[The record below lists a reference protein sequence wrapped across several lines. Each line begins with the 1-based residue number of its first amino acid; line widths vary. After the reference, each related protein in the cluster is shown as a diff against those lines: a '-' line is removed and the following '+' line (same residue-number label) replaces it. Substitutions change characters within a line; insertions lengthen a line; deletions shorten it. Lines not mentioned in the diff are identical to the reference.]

1 LIAKA
6 PTADSIGGI
15 SSAAYPQWA
24 NQYKDE
30 TAISLA
36 SFVVRELSTYV
47 VKSTFGIQRPKLIVT
62 TPAIWGA
69 LFGVEQ
75 GNQRFV
81 PDAELAKIGFQALQ
95 FMGIPVFF
103 DAGLTQ
109 TYLGTTSSGDVLGIN
124 PDALE
129 YGILKGANMKM
140 LPPVR
145 VPTADMEVSF
155 LKHRGNFLIRD
166 RRTNFRLFTFTTA

>member
-1 LIAKA
+1 
-6 PTADSIGGI
+6 
-15 SSAAYPQWA
+15 
-24 NQYKDE
+24 
-30 TAISLA
+30 
-36 SFVVRELSTYV
+36 
-47 VKSTFGIQRPKLIVT
+47 
-62 TPAIWGA
+62 

-145 VPTADMEVSF
+145 VPNADMEVSF